1 MTVKIENEPII
12 EKNHVEPTLP
22 KLKLTDHQEDDKE
35 EDKVRNSD
43 I

>member
-12 EKNHVEPTLP
+12 EKNQGEPTLP
-22 KLKLTDHQEDDKE
+22 KLKLPDHQEDDKE
-35 EDKVRNSD
+35 QDKIRNSD